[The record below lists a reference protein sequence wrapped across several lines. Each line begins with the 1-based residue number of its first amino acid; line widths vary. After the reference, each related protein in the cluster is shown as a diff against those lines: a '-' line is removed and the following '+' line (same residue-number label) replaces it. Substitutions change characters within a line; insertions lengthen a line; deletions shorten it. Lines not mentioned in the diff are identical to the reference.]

1 MRKTNIGVLLP
12 FKDHFTNSKA
22 GSASIWVKDFNKK
35 SKYKKNIYVCGNTDN
50 LNDLINK
57 KNYLNIN
64 FSKSTFKSKNI
75 SYVDEFIKL
84 HNKYNFKLIEIH
96 NRPSY
101 INYLFDKGIK
111 SKFILIFH
119 NNPLALGGS
128 KTVSERKSLIE
139 RCERL
144 IFVSNWVKERF
155 FDGIEKK
162 DIGKCVVI
170 YPSIEPIKRF
180 PKKSNIIAF
189 VGKLNRSKGFH
200 IFGSAIIKILNK
212 YKNWKSIV
220 VGDEPREKYNF
231 KHKNLH
237 YKGWLS
243 HKKTMELYNQ
253 TSISV
258 VPSFWDEP
266 FGRTAMEAASRGC
279 ATIISKKGGLIETV
293 GDTEYLENLS
303 SKNLYKKIENLIKN
317 KTLRNRI
324 QNKSF
329 KNVIHNLSKNTK
341 KIDYYRHLILNKNFA
356 FNGTHQRKLKIIH
369 VSNFGNRLFNRLYFI
384 SIAKKISNGLIRN
397 GHDVVNISD
406 RDSIRFN
413 RYISSKSGIDY
424 FNNLLVETVK
434 NYAPD
439 LILLGHS
446 DNIRI
451 ETLETIK
458 KIKNDLIIAQWF
470 EDNLHSSG
478 PDPLLNQ
485 KRLLKYDPFIDHTF
499 ITTAPSALSFAK
511 NKNFHYLP
519 IPVDK
524 NIEKLNLYKI
534 NNPIYDLFF
543 TMSHGVNRGKLK
555 ENKTDVRYPF
565 LDELLKKS
573 PNIIFDIYGYK
584 GREPIWSEDFYNTI
598 SQSKMGLNL
607 SRTNSVKYYTSNRIS
622 SLIGNGLMTFID
634 IRTQLNDFF
643 NDNEV
648 VFYKNINDLVEK
660 LNFYKNNENQRKKI
674 AKNGQRKYFD
684 FFDSK
689 IISQYIVDKVY
700 DLKLKNKKSWMEK

>member
-317 KTLRNRI
+317 KKLRNRI